1 MRKKL
6 QAMYVLQIYLWNI
19 LIINN
24 GSHSFKKKN
33 IFFLLA
39 KKLSDILSVE
49 DYVPEKEKK

>member
-1 MRKKL
+1 
-6 QAMYVLQIYLWNI
+6 MYVLQIYLWNI

-24 GSHSFKKKN
+24 GSHSFKKKKHF
-33 IFFLLA
+33 FFLLA

>member
-24 GSHSFKKKN
+24 F
-33 IFFLLA
+33 FFLLA